1 MDRIPGAINFAIMGN
16 EFASKE
22 LPPERSTLLPVLIV
36 LSYINTGFFLVLYG
50 FTMLA
55 MIALQQMPYDEFE
68 AQVMEQME
76 SIPQFEETE
85 GIEEV
90 LMLLH
95 SGGVLLFALLL
106 ARTIARLIGVIM
118 MHRRRVVGF
127 YVYAAA
133 QLIGLFL
140 PYIVMPWSMF
150 GLFGPIMVVAMVA
163 LYGSQQKW
171 LRSDRE
177 LMPVQDLQ

>member
-1 MDRIPGAINFAIMGN
+1 MGN

-22 LPPERSTLLPVLIV
+22 LPVEKPTMLPVLIV
-36 LSYINTGFFLVLYG
+36 ISYINTGFFLIFYA
-50 FTMLA
+50 F
-55 MIALQQMPYDEFE
+55 ALLSMMAVQQMPYEEFE
-68 AQVMEQME
+68 AHVMEQME
-76 SIPQFEETE
+76 SFPQFEEVQ
-85 GIEEV
+85 GVEEII
-90 LMLLH
+90 MLIH
-95 SGGVLLFALLL
+95 TGGVLLFAILL

-118 MHRRRVVGF
+118 MHRRRATGF
-127 YVYAAA
+127 YVYAGA

-150 GLFGPIMVVAMVA
+150 GFFGPLMVVVMVA

-177 LMPVQDLQ
+177 LAPV